1 MTDSSLSPATDAY
14 VFGMSPQGNPV
25 LAGRLSV
32 ARTVG
37 TFSYEPSWLEY
48 AHHYPLD
55 PVNLPLQAGPYR
67 CRHNGGV
74 FPVFS
79 DAAPDAWGT
88 RIMLLRHN
96 SQPQNEIE
104 RLLRTSGRGV
114 GSLQFS
120 LSRSR
125 PKEPEPS
132 QNISLI
138 ERLSDAVEAIEAATP
153 PDSEAL
159 RLVQPGSSMGGA
171 RPKVTLHEGDIEYLA
186 KFSKS
191 DDLID
196 VPRV

>member
-1 MTDSSLSPATDAY
+1 MADRPPITEVY
-14 VFGMSPQGNPV
+14 VFGMTPDGEPV
-25 LAGRLSV
+25 LAGTLSI

-37 TFSYEPSWLEY
+37 TFTYEQSWLE
-48 AHHYPLD
+48 HPDCYPLD
-55 PVNLPLQAGPYR
+55 PVNLPLTSGPHK
-67 CRHNGGV
+67 CHQKGGV

-88 RIMLLRHN
+88 KIMLLQHN

-125 PKEPEPS
+125 PKSPGPS
-132 QNISLI
+132 HDISLI
-138 ERLSDAVEAIEAATP
+138 EQLYDAVEAIDGATL
-153 PDSEAL
+153 PDAEVL

-171 RPKVTLHEGDIEYLA
+171 RPKVTLLDGNMEYLA
-186 KFSKS
+186 N
-191 DDLID
+191 
-196 VPRV
+196 